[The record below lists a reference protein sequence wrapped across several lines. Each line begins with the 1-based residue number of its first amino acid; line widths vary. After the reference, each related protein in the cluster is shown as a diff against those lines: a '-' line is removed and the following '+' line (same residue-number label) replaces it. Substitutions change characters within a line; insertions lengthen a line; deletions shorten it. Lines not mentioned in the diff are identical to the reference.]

1 MAGIMGGD
9 HLKRAGGVFVY
20 SLMAI
25 LGVITANAIDSA
37 AVFQSSGMGAWIK
50 LVLGAV
56 IFAVPVIG
64 IRGNSGW
71 EGPVRMYLGVT
82 GLTVFL
88 RAILDGPSAGLTGL
102 NASLPVSVQ
111 QVI

>member
-1 MAGIMGGD
+1 MAGMMGGD

-25 LGVITANAIDSA
+25 LGVITANAIDGA
-37 AVFQSSGMGAWIK
+37 AVFNSGMGAWIK

-88 RAILDGPSAGLTGL
+88 RAILDAPTMGLTGL